1 MPTPTP
7 DDPTPRPG
15 LRTLLRQSFVL
26 LVSICTGW
34 LAATTYGDTWQLPD
48 RDNPW
53 APLAIRETPGWTTRY
68 KLGRLENDPPAC
80 LAALRGSAA
89 RFEPLHDREAGPGC
103 GLRDTVRITSIGAS
117 VSQPF
122 TLTCPAAVA
131 LMMWERHS
139 VAPEAL
145 RVFGSPLRR
154 IDHFGSFAC
163 RNVYGRATGP
173 RSQHA
178 TANAFDVAGFVL
190 QNGRRITVA
199 RDWRGEGPDADF
211 LHRIHAGACGYF
223 SAVFG
228 PDYNAAHADHFH
240 LDRGPYRSCR

>member
-1 MPTPTP
+1 MKSSPPG
-7 DDPTPRPG
+7 DPKTRSG
-15 LRTLLRQSFVL
+15 LRTLLWQSLVL
-26 LVSICTGW
+26 LLLVGAGW
-34 LAATTYGDTWQLPD
+34 LAATTYGRGWSLPD

-53 APLAIRETPGWTTRY
+53 APLDIREAPNWTTRY
-68 KLGRLENDPPAC
+68 KLGRLEGDPPAC
-80 LAALRGSAA
+80 LSTLRGSVA
-89 RFEPLHDREAGPGC
+89 RFEPLPDRDAGPGC
-103 GLRDTVRITSIGAS
+103 VLHDTVRIASIGAS
-117 VSQPF
+117 VNQPF

-163 RNVYGRATGP
+163 RNVYGREGGP

-190 QNGRRITVA
+190 QDGHRITVA
-199 RDWRGEGPDADF
+199 RNWHGDGPDAEF
-211 LHRIHAGACGYF
+211 LHRIHGDACSYF
-223 SAVFG
+223 STVFG
-228 PDYNAAHADHFH
+228 PDYNRAHADHFH
-240 LDRGPYRSCR
+240 LDRGPYRLCR